1 MATRL
6 VIRTL
11 RLLRM
16 GACLLCCA
24 GGWAHASDAVE
35 ELDLKA
41 AYIFNFIQFV
51 EWQEADQGVDGGWPL
66 CVSPFSPLKRPLTA
80 LEGRPARRGQP
91 IRVRLLDVP
100 LLHQCR
106 VLILH
111 SSDIEPVLR
120 ALRALPSAHGIL
132 VVADEGSPSAP
143 EVMITLGQQQ
153 NRIVFGVNTNAAARA
168 GLSVS
173 SRLLRLAKAGP

>member
-1 MATRL
+1 MLHFIRL
-6 VIRTL
+6 RH
-11 RLLRM
+11 LLRV
-16 GACLLCCA
+16 GLCMLGCA
-24 GGWAHASDAVE
+24 AGLAQAADAVE

-41 AYIFNFIQFV
+41 AYIFNFVQFI
-51 EWQEADQGVDGGWPL
+51 EWQESEAIDGEWPL

-80 LEGRPARRGQP
+80 LEGKPARKGQT
-91 IRVRLLDVP
+91 IRVRLLEP
-100 LLHQCR
+100 GMLRQCR

-132 VVADEGSPSAP
+132 TIADDIASSSP
-143 EVMITLGQQQ
+143 EIMITLSHQQ
-153 NRIVFGVNTNAAARA
+153 NRIVFGINTDATARA

-173 SRLLRLAKAGP
+173 SRLLRLAKAAK